1 MRMTIDP
8 IIWYANRELE
18 FIPNHFIK
26 CSTPVTTANMQWTR
40 NKTTGRYAF
49 CNETTVSRTNLLFD
63 GRRVYF
69 ENERDAMLYEL
80 LWAGS
85 SE

>member
-1 MRMTIDP
+1 MTVDP

-26 CSTPVTTANMQWTR
+26 CPTPVTTANMQWTR

-49 CNETTVSRTNLLFD
+49 CNETTSRTNLLFD